1 MVPDGIQNLNERSNG
16 MKDDKRYNKPFSHPR
31 WHEPIGGKVVGYKK
45 LSEEEQKKVHE
56 DALAVLKS
64 MGIKIKNDEDVSLEK
79 EEK

>member
-45 LSEEEQKKVHE
+45 LSEEP
-56 DALAVLKS
+56 
-64 MGIKIKNDEDVSLEK
+64 
-79 EEK
+79 